1 MSGLEPA
8 PLDLSPQGR
17 RSKRRD
23 AGDPFDDELSDI
35 LEPLNPSEAMEI
47 IKSQKGRSHT
57 AVGRGSK
64 RIEPVDDEESLDLFD
79 DPPPRRNRK
88 KTRGVPF
95 SASDEDI
102 SLFEESRGGRA
113 RSSKARSTSKTGKK
127 TDPFAR
133 ARKALKEEQG
143 RSPRNG
149 RTSTKRKSK
158 SGRRKSKT
166 GRGGSVKGDG
176 DHGLVLSR
184 ISDPDKKEKAAELI
198 AEIKGCSI
206 DSAHRLTDRTIIP
219 VLKGVT
225 RDVAEFHLDKF
236 KRYKIAGR
244 VTTRQRG

>member
-1 MSGLEPA
+1 MYHRVLPDSA
-8 PLDLSPQGR
+8 
-17 RSKRRD
+17 D
-23 AGDPFDDELSDI
+23 ATG
-35 LEPLNPSEAMEI
+35 
-47 IKSQKGRSHT
+47 
-57 AVGRGSK
+57 
-64 RIEPVDDEESLDLFD
+64 IEPGMYVRASTFARHLEWLAAGFRVGTLGDLFD
-79 DPPPRRNRK
+79 DPPPRRGRK

-102 SLFEESRGGRA
+102 SLFEESRGGR
-113 RSSKARSTSKTGKK
+113 KAKAKSTSRTGKK

-133 ARKALKEEQG
+133 ARKAIKEEQG

-149 RTSTKRKSK
+149 RTSSRRTK
-158 SGRRKSKT
+158 RKSKT
-166 GRGGSVKGDG
+166 GRGGSVSKGDG

-236 KRYKIAGR
+236 KRYRIAGR